1 MFDPGW
7 EGTLLEPTHF
17 GRCSRVTVFQSMR
30 SQNRPPG
37 PQQLCHHRLT
47 AVSSRNQQPATRKA
61 RSSLWLMAA
70 VTLALELMLLRL
82 ASLGGASS
90 TDDYDPA
97 TSRVFF
103 ASIHPSR
110 QS

>member
-1 MFDPGW
+1 
-7 EGTLLEPTHF
+7 
-17 GRCSRVTVFQSMR
+17 
-30 SQNRPPG
+30 
-37 PQQLCHHRLT
+37 
-47 AVSSRNQQPATRKA
+47 
-61 RSSLWLMAA
+61 MAA
-70 VTLALELMLLRL
+70 VTLDLELVLLRL

-97 TSRVFF
+97 NGRVFF